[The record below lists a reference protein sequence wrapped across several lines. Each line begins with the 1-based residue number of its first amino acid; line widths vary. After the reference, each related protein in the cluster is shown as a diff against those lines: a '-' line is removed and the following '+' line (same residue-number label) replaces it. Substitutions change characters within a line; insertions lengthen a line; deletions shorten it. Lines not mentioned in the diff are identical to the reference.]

1 MITRHSP
8 KGDSVPEPITDESA
22 SLVDDQPDVA
32 DHVVWLNCRGKTC
45 ADLVPELRTRLSKK
59 PPFKPTTL
67 LVIQEV
73 DRLEDSVVE
82 FLTEIHSATK
92 RSRRPTLL
100 VDPSGCSAWLMKMMP
115 AAPHLAVYAHEPT
128 RFRPLRILLVD
139 GDEGRMGLIHRILRL
154 LGHDCRIA
162 RSAAQARQHLAA
174 KREDVIFLELGL
186 PGSQASGM
194 AELCRRSDPGAA
206 LIGVAAAEDA
216 WVREVSHRFGFRRVM
231 TKPYS
236 MLEILKA
243 MVETGAGNAPK
254 PKEEK
259 PTLVSGGHR
268 VSL

>member
-1 MITRHSP
+1 
-8 KGDSVPEPITDESA
+8 V
-22 SLVDDQPDVA
+22 SLLDDHPDVA
-32 DHVVWLNCRGKTC
+32 DHVVWLRCRGKTC
-45 ADLVPELRTRLSKK
+45 ADLFPELRARLSKK
-59 PPFKPTTL
+59 PAFKPTTL

-82 FLTEIHSATK
+82 FLTELHSASK
-92 RSRRPTLL
+92 RTRRPTVL

-115 AAPHLAVYAHEPT
+115 PAPHLEVYAHDPA

-139 GDEGRMGLIHRILRL
+139 GEEGRMSLVQRVLRL

-162 RSAAQARQHLAA
+162 RTAAQARHHLAA

-206 LIGVAAAEDA
+206 LVGMAAAEDA
-216 WVREVSHRFGFRRVM
+216 WVREISHRFGFQRVM

-236 MLEILKA
+236 MIDILRA
-243 MVETGAGNAPK
+243 IAGTTAGHP

-259 PTLVSGGHR
+259 PSLVSGAHR
-268 VSL
+268 LSL